1 MCFLARWQAGKT
13 AEYAPSS
20 NPQAREQVLCASWA
34 SGPHHGRLWVPLGP
48 RLLTDFSLTRKR
60 FLLFAENILCLVIL
74 ICFRASTSGYS
85 LSVIEMIFAAIFV
98 VYMCDLHTKIQI
110 INQPWSDFFW
120 TLVAIILYL
129 ITSIVDCGACRE
141 SKTTPKSQRGYCP
154 YALHNSLIMIPTLP
168 SPSLI
173 AQLVKN
179 LPAMQETPLRFLGR
193 EDPLEKG

>member
-1 MCFLARWQAGKT
+1 MAGPRRQRDGGSFAEDEQEAHSWKKGEGIQAMLYHTCTSISLKMLSIKMCFLARWQVGKT

-74 ICFRASTSGYS
+74 ICFRTSTSGYS

-110 INQPWSDFFW
+110 INQPWSDFF
-120 TLVAIILYL
+120 
-129 ITSIVDCGACRE
+129 
-141 SKTTPKSQRGYCP
+141 
-154 YALHNSLIMIPTLP
+154 
-168 SPSLI
+168 
-173 AQLVKN
+173 
-179 LPAMQETPLRFLGR
+179 
-193 EDPLEKG
+193 

>member
-1 MCFLARWQAGKT
+1 MCFLARWQVGKT

-74 ICFRASTSGYS
+74 ICFRTSTSGYS

-110 INQPWSDFFW
+110 INQPWSDFF
-120 TLVAIILYL
+120 
-129 ITSIVDCGACRE
+129 
-141 SKTTPKSQRGYCP
+141 
-154 YALHNSLIMIPTLP
+154 
-168 SPSLI
+168 
-173 AQLVKN
+173 
-179 LPAMQETPLRFLGR
+179 
-193 EDPLEKG
+193 

>member
-1 MCFLARWQAGKT
+1 MYLHKYLYMYHTCTSISLKMLSIKMCFLARWQAGKT

-110 INQPWSDFFW
+110 INQPWSDFF
-120 TLVAIILYL
+120 
-129 ITSIVDCGACRE
+129 
-141 SKTTPKSQRGYCP
+141 
-154 YALHNSLIMIPTLP
+154 
-168 SPSLI
+168 
-173 AQLVKN
+173 
-179 LPAMQETPLRFLGR
+179 
-193 EDPLEKG
+193 